1 MNKAELI
8 AGIAE
13 NANLTKAQAALAL
26 DGFVS
31 VVTNT
36 PSNNEKMTSLGFG
49 TFNTG
54 VREARLGRNP
64 LSGAEI
70 KIPRKTIAKFKP
82 GKDLAGSVNN

>member
-8 AGIAE
+8 AGIAD
-13 NANLTKAQAALAL
+13 NTNLTKAQAALAL
-26 DGFVS
+26 DGFVN

-36 PSNNEKMTSLGFG
+36 LANNEKVTILGFG

-82 GKDLAGSVNN
+82 GKDLAESVNN

>member
-1 MNKAELI
+1 
-8 AGIAE
+8 
-13 NANLTKAQAALAL
+13 
-26 DGFVS
+26 
-31 VVTNT
+31 VTI
-36 PSNNEKMTSLGFG
+36 LGFG

>member
-8 AGIAE
+8 AGIAD
-13 NANLTKAQAALAL
+13 NTNLTKAQAALAL
-26 DGFVS
+26 DGFVN

-36 PSNNEKMTSLGFG
+36 LANNEKVTILGFG

-82 GKDLAGSVNN
+82 GKDLAESVNS

>member
-26 DGFVS
+26 DGFVN

-36 PSNNEKMTSLGFG
+36 LSNNEKVTILGFG

>member
-36 PSNNEKMTSLGFG
+36 LSNNEKVTILGFG